1 MVIHMRCGI
10 ANILLPIESGAK
22 PKYYKKGWLPPD
34 TRVYVV
40 KTPKSG
46 IHLASELSAVELL
59 PFSALL

>member
-1 MVIHMRCGI
+1 MVIPMRCGI
-10 ANILLPIESGAK
+10 ASVLLPVSHGGK

-40 KTPKSG
+40 KTPESG
-46 IHLASELSAVELL
+46 IRLASELSAVELL